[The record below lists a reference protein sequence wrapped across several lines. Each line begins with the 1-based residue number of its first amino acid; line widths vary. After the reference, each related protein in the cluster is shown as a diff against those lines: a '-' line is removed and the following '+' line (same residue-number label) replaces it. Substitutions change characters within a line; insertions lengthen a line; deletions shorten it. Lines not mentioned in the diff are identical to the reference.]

1 MNTPIKS
8 SELLGHSATNVPTVA
23 TGKSVHLDGS
33 SGTVKVDDA
42 TVLQGDVKASNGTI
56 FVIDKALSPA
66 YVPPAVTAAKSTEAA
81 TPAKT
86 TKRKKH

>member
-1 MNTPIKS
+1 MNTPIRS

-42 TVLQGDVKASNGTI
+42 TVLQADVKASNGTI
-56 FVIDKALSPA
+56 FVIDKVLSPA
-66 YVPPAVTAAKSTEAA
+66 YVPPAAAAAKSET
-81 TPAKT
+81 TTT
-86 TKRKKH
+86 TKAKHKKG